1 MRGSLGEMEVQ
12 QACAG
17 QIEAHKKKL
26 IARKSLAKGGSLLA
40 SDALQTMAKKRKK
53 EADEALRKA
62 NAAYTRARN
71 KQLEELWKEGVADCQ
86 KERERKELIQ
96 QHQTLGITIPP
107 LAWIPI
113 RDHQKEATTAENEA
127 RCIALQSLYE
137 AVGTAQHDR
146 DEVYAANPTSFTSI
160 PIDPAILEEERQ
172 FQISQ
177 RGGLQ
182 VIIPVESEEED
193 GGFESE
199 GVESGGVESGVDSAL
214 EDYRSVMSIDSIAEN
229 ADFVSLE

>member
-1 MRGSLGEMEVQ
+1 MEVQ

-62 NAAYTRARN
+62 NTAYTRARN

-107 LAWIPI
+107 LAWILI
-113 RDHQKEATTAENEA
+113 RDPQKEATTAENEA

-182 VIIPVESEEED
+182 MIIPVESEEED
-193 GGFESE
+193 GG
-199 GVESGGVESGVDSAL
+199 VESRVDSAL